1 MPSSI
6 DPTQVYIQTLIG
18 MNATPEDVINYIEEQ
33 KLDVQSAA
41 YGDLK
46 NSTNALQ
53 ALSYYGARNVDVANL
68 QTTATKPIIS
78 AANQMVSDTQ
88 LAKRQNEINQWA
100 AQNKLDTLFVYQQLF
115 IILCATIILVY
126 LMQRGLLSST
136 AFYMFV
142 AIFALIFTLTI
153 VNRAQYT
160 DTIRDKKYW
169 NKRSFEKQ
177 TPVPLTICSS

>member
-1 MPSSI
+1 
-6 DPTQVYIQTLIG
+6 
-18 MNATPEDVINYIEEQ
+18 
-33 KLDVQSAA
+33 
-41 YGDLK
+41 
-46 NSTNALQ
+46 
-53 ALSYYGARNVDVANL
+53 
-68 QTTATKPIIS
+68 
-78 AANQMVSDTQ
+78 

-100 AQNKLDTLFVYQQLF
+100 SQNKLDTLFVYQQLF

-169 NKRSFEKQ
+169 NKRTFEKQ

>member
-1 MPSSI
+1 MPSI
-6 DPTQVYIQTLIG
+6 DQNQVVIQALIG
-18 MNATPEDVINYIEEQ
+18 TNASANDVIQVIEDQ
-33 KLDVQSAA
+33 KIDAQNAA

-68 QTTATKPIIS
+68 QTTAAAPVIAT
-78 AANQMVSDTQ
+78 ANQMVSDTQ

-177 TPVPLTICSS
+177 TPVPLTICNS

>member
-1 MPSSI
+1 MGSI
-6 DPTQVYIQTLIG
+6 DQYRVVIQTLIG
-18 MNATPEDVINYIEEQ
+18 MNSTPEEVINAIEEQ
-33 KLDVQSAA
+33 KLDAQSAA

-53 ALSYYGARNVDVANL
+53 ALSYYGARNNDISNL
-68 QTTATKPIIS
+68 QTTSSAPISI
-78 AANQMVSDTQ
+78 AANQMAADTQ
-88 LAKRQNEINQWA
+88 LAKRQTEINQWT

-136 AFYMFV
+136 AFYMLV

-169 NKRSFEKQ
+169 NKRTFEKQ